1 MKKIFFLR
9 LALIIFVALICIFL
23 FLNYGFNIKM
33 SKTYEVLNNN
43 LNNYK
48 IEYEVDYG
56 EGNKG
61 QYKIEVADKYY
72 YEYASVNN
80 GEVLNT
86 REVIEENGEKKTKI
100 VNIKPSEENEVF
112 EYKEQLNKSESYEDI
127 YDNWTTKRLLQISY
141 KNFYKK
147 GSKKIDGIK
156 YKYETFET
164 GEELVPEITFYFN
177 EKSELVRIGCEGD
190 FVEENFKISKFEK

>member
-72 YEYASVNN
+72 YEYASVTH

-86 REVIEENGEKKTKI
+86 QEIIQENGVKKTKVSI
-100 VNIKPSEENEVF
+100 KKPSEEDEVY
-112 EYKEQLNKSESYEDI
+112 EYEEQLNKSESYEDV
-127 YDNWTTKRLLQISY
+127 YDNWTAKRLSQISY

-147 GSKKIDGIK
+147 GNEKINGIK